1 MNEEK
6 KNTSQKEPSIETINL
21 AIKSINENDHIGLK
35 KIVGQMI
42 DSFPNGSTSW
52 LFSAIYHSQIN
63 ELNISENHIIKVFE
77 INPNYGEAHRV
88 YSDILRRKN
97 NKRKCLKHALKAVE
111 INTSNAAALDT
122 LGTAY
127 AFNNDQISAEKCFL
141 KAINLQSNS
150 SVIYNNLGNTQR
162 HLGKYKESI
171 LSFKNA
177 NKLDPNIIEIYT
189 NLSLTFFEIEE
200 YKKALETLDI
210 CQKNIKNF
218 LNNNYVDL
226 YTSYGHIFSKIHQN
240 KKAIEYY
247 KKALKINNHYSPA
260 NNGIGEAYLNMR
272 MYSNGLEHF
281 KLAFENSPNIQN
293 SISNYL
299 LSFNYLTD
307 FSRQRK
313 YEETLKYSNYKI
325 IKKNKTFKNSK
336 IKNKKLKIGFVSGD
350 YFHHPVSYFLINF
363 IENIDTNK
371 FEIIAYNNSFKNDS
385 FSERLKKSFSDWF
398 EIYHLSNEGIISK
411 IFEDKIDILFDL
423 SGHTGR
429 NRLEIFKT
437 KAAPIQI
444 SWLGYSNTTGIK
456 EIDYILCDEISI
468 PKDEEKW
475 FVEKPLRM
483 SKSYYNFSKPLKNN
497 LKIKNRDNNKN
508 IVFGCFNNPKK
519 INDNVLS
526 LWCDI
531 LQNIPESKLILK
543 YKYYKDENIK
553 KGILEFFLSQG
564 LNQDRISFL
573 TASERKDYLNDFN
586 KIDISLDPFPYPGG
600 TTTCESLYMGVPV
613 ITLEGNDFLSRN
625 SENILINSDLKKYI
639 AKSKKEYKK
648 IAINISQNIGKLN
661 KEEIRG
667 QFLKSSIMDGKNF
680 TRELEL
686 NLVKIWNTYCQD
698 N

>member
-1 MNEEK
+1 MNEQK
-6 KNTSQKEPSIETINL
+6 RRGSQKEPSIEIINL
-21 AIKSINENDHIGLK
+21 AIKSINENDHVELK
-35 KIVGQMI
+35 KIVNQMK
-42 DSFPNGSTSW
+42 DNFPDGSTSW

-63 ELNISENHIIKVFE
+63 ELDISENHIIKVFE

-88 YSDILRRKN
+88 YSDILRRK
-97 NKRKCLKHALKAVE
+97 KDKKKCLQHALKAVE
-111 INTSNAAALDT
+111 INTNNAAALDT

-127 AFNNDQISAEKCFL
+127 ALNNDQINAEKCFL
-141 KAINLQSNS
+141 KAINLLSNS
-150 SVIYNNLGNTQR
+150 AVIYNNLGNTQR
-162 HLGKYKESI
+162 HLGKYKDSI

-200 YKKALETLDI
+200 YKKALDI
-210 CQKNIKNF
+210 LNICEKNLKNF
-218 LNNNYVDL
+218 KDSNYVDL

-247 KKALKINNHYSPA
+247 KKALKINYYYSPA

-272 MYSNGLEHF
+272 MYSNGLKHF

-293 SISNYL
+293 TISNYV

-307 FSRQRK
+307 LSREKK

-325 IKKNKTFKNSK
+325 AKKNKIFKNSK
-336 IKNKKLKIGFVSGD
+336 IKNKRLKIGFVSGD
-350 YFHHPVSYFLINF
+350 YFHHPVSYFLVNF
-363 IENIDTNK
+363 IENIDTKK
-371 FEIIAYNNSFKNDS
+371 FNTIAYNNSTKSDS
-385 FSERLKKSFSDWF
+385 FSKRLKEGFSDWF
-398 EIYHLSNEGIISK
+398 DIYYLNDEDVISK
-411 IFEDKIDILFDL
+411 IFEDEIDILFDL

-429 NRLEIFKT
+429 NRLKIFKS
-437 KAAPIQI
+437 KASPIQI
-444 SWLGYSNTTGIK
+444 SWIGYSGTTGIH

-483 SKSYYNFSKPLKNN
+483 PKSYYNFSKPIKNN
-497 LKIKNRDNNKN
+497 LEIKTRNSDNN

-519 INDNVLS
+519 INNNVLS

-531 LQNIPESKLILK
+531 MQNIPESKLILK
-543 YKYYKDENIK
+543 YKYYKDVNIK
-553 KGILEFFLSQG
+553 EDILKYFLNKN
-564 LNQDRISFL
+564 LNPNRVSFL
-573 TASERKDYLNDFN
+573 TASQRKDYLNDFN
-586 KIDISLDPFPYPGG
+586 KIDVSLDPFPYPGG

-613 ITLEGNDFLSRN
+613 ITLKGNDFLSRN
-625 SENILINSDLKKYI
+625 SENILINSDLKNYV
-639 AKSKKEYKK
+639 AKNKKEYKE
-648 IAINISQNIGKLN
+648 IAIEISQNINILN
-661 KEEIRG
+661 KEEIRRK
-667 QFLKSSIMDGKNF
+667 FFKSSIMDGKNF

-698 N
+698 S